1 MDRDVINFAGVM
13 LVCVMSLG
21 GAAFIWTWT
30 RRELRRQK
38 HAEALPPAQQQNFD
52 DRFAQLQQS
61 VDAIA
66 VEVERIAEGQ
76 RFSTKLLSEG
86 NRSGAYS
93 DNR

>member
-1 MDRDVINFAGVM
+1 MDQDVINFGGVM
-13 LVCVMSLG
+13 LVCLMALG
-21 GAAFIWTWT
+21 GVAVIWTWT

-38 HAEALPPAQQQNFD
+38 QAEALPPAQQQNFD

-86 NRSGAYS
+86 NRGGVYSG
-93 DNR
+93 DR

>member
-1 MDRDVINFAGVM
+1 MDQDVINFGGVM
-13 LVCVMSLG
+13 LVCLMALG
-21 GAAFIWTWT
+21 GVSVIWTWT

-38 HAEALPPAQQQNFD
+38 QAEALPPQQQQNFD

-86 NRSGAYS
+86 NRGNAYS
-93 DNR
+93 EGR